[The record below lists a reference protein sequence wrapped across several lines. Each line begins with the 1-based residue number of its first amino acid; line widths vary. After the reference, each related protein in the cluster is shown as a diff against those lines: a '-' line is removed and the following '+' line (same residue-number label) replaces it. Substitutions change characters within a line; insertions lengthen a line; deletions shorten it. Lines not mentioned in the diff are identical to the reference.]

1 MNKMN
6 REHFWPVVVQVVP
19 TDDFE
24 VYAYFNDRSIRLYDV
39 KPLLKPGT
47 VFAPLLDVEVFKT
60 ALTVM
65 NDTVAWD
72 IGGNRNPRKCLDPFT
87 LFEQLAV
94 ADPLFGGG
102 ALAKR

>member
-6 REHFWPVVVQVVP
+6 REHFWPAVVQVVP

-24 VYAYFNDRSIRLYDV
+24 VYAYFNDGSVRLYDV

-47 VFAPLLDVEVFKT
+47 VFEPLLDVEVFKT
-60 ALTVM
+60 TLTVI

-72 IGGNRNPRKCLDPFT
+72 MGGNRNPRKCLDIDPFT
-87 LFEQLAV
+87 IFEQPAV
-94 ADPLFGGG
+94 VDPL
-102 ALAKR
+102 LATA